1 MSKHTTAE
9 LRQLVPKMREKGFYL
24 PQKQRKIDWSA
35 YTTNQIRDIID
46 TLHFIRN
53 EVDKVHTPRQ
63 TRSVGRPPTD
73 EGILAKIIL
82 FVELFH
88 IPERKAEGWVLIIGP
103 HLGIN
108 QQIDDRVIGKAYQN
122 ASVTC
127 ILHNVFKNNIS
138 TDGNMGGD
146 GTGLERS
153 RKQNYEST
161 KSKEGT
167 YMTSIVDSREIVLA
181 FDIGTEQ
188 ECRAMHGLVVEIK
201 ECLKKDINKILAK
214 AKLTLDAGF
223 VDRKL
228 SQLIEDSGMIP
239 YIFPKTNTTINSRG
253 TRAWT
258 RMFNELV
265 EDVQA
270 WLKEYHI
277 RSHTESFHSSFKR
290 VFGIVTKMRT
300 TAIYTQVLCRIVHNN
315 RRKTEYFAMAQIA

>member
-1 MSKHTTAE
+1 MTRHTTEE
-9 LRQLVPKMREKGFYL
+9 LRQLVPKMREKGFYI
-24 PQKQRKIDWSA
+24 PQQQRKIDWSA
-35 YTTNQIRDIID
+35 YTINQIRDIID
-46 TLHFIRN
+46 TLHFIRK
-53 EVDKVHTPRQ
+53 EVDKVHIPRQ
-63 TRSVGRPPTD
+63 TRGVGRPPID

-108 QQIDDRVIGKAYQN
+108 KPIDDRVIGKAYQN
-122 ASVTC
+122 SIVTD
-127 ILHNVFKNNIS
+127 ILHRVFKNNLS
-138 TDGNMGGD
+138 SDGNMGGD

-181 FDIGTEQ
+181 FDLGTKQ
-188 ECRAMHGLVVEIK
+188 ECRAMHGLVAEIK
-201 ECLKKDINKILAK
+201 GCLKTDIDKILVN

-223 VDRKL
+223 IDRKL
-228 SQLIEDSGMIP
+228 SQLIENSGIIP

-253 TRAWT
+253 SRAWT
-258 RMFNELV
+258 RMLNKIV
-265 EDVQA
+265 DDVQG

-290 VFGIVTKMRT
+290 VFGIVTKIRT
-300 TAIYTQVLCRIVHNN
+300 SAVYTQVLCRIVHNN
-315 RRKTEYFAMAQIA
+315 RRKTDYFAMMQIR